1 MKRGILNTI
10 SSSSQTGRSLLSHY
24 SIIWTFEDIK
34 EKNVIL
40 PFIIKASRLIR
51 NDELSIILDWCDKNI
66 TKNTEMTWGFLNYGL
81 RHCIKFRY
89 ETDRIMFLMRFSGL

>member
-66 TKNTEMTWGFLNYGL
+66 TKKHIGESL
-81 RHCIKFRY
+81 
-89 ETDRIMFLMRFSGL
+89 FSYQILPLPV